1 MLNKNNYIQT
11 NDKNLDEVF
20 NDKSIHKNLH
30 ARNYLNRLDNA
41 RREVEEKQKRLKWSS
56 KNLKSGIHFRSS
68 SMGEIDPEMY
78 KKNENNNNNVLSNLK
93 KNLREE
99 LNSLVILPNDSDG
112 EYQVFKIVIYL
123 LSIFCL
129 LRFSSKFI

>member
-1 MLNKNNYIQT
+1 
-11 NDKNLDEVF
+11 
-20 NDKSIHKNLH
+20 LH

-41 RREVEEKQKRLKWSS
+41 RREVDEKQKRLKWSS

-68 SMGEIDPEMY
+68 SMGEIGHEMY

-99 LNSLVILPNDSDG
+99 LNSLVMLPNDSDG
-112 EYQVFKIVIYL
+112 EY
-123 LSIFCL
+123 
-129 LRFSSKFI
+129 